1 MAMEKVSVLDF
12 WMRFDSVRNGTL
24 EDVSKFTNIPL
35 GTLKNLRTR
44 KLLPNLADTTAIA
57 EYLNVSLDWLVLGKV
72 SENMNDKL
80 LVAYSKADELTKMMI
95 HKLLNIF

>member
-1 MAMEKVSVLDF
+1 MDF
-12 WMRFDSVRNGTL
+12 WSRFDSVRNGTL
-24 EDVSKFTNIPL
+24 EDVSKFTSIPL

-72 SENMNDKL
+72 SENINDKL
-80 LVAYSKADELTKMMI
+80 LVAYSNADELTKLMV